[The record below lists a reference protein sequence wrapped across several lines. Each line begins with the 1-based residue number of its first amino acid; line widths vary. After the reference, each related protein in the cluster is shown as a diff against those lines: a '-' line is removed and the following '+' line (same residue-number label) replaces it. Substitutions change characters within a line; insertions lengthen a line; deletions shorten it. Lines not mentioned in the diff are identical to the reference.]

1 MGKLVKRSQRRAY
14 YGVPAAESG
23 TTTYTRMTKFTSLS
37 KSKNPKT
44 YSRQYV
50 DEDAAIEDV
59 VGYAESISYAFDEE
73 VGNTVHADIANWE
86 RTLSGRSLWYSWI
99 RREKPAAP
107 SGQSSVPMPSSPTAR
122 VTRWRHTQEPAISN
136 AGGHRYSA
144 RSHPP
149 MIGKPSH
156 SLRTRNVPAVFLRRR
171 ANEPGRSDKVGNQR
185 HHPGA
190 GH

>member
-14 YGVPAAESG
+14 YGVPAAEPG

-73 VGNTVHADIANWE
+73 VGNTVHADIANIADE
-86 RTLSGRSLWYSWI
+86 EQLGEDAV
-99 RREKPAAP
+99 REII
-107 SGQSSVPMPSSPTAR
+107 V
-122 VTRWRHTQEPAISN
+122 
-136 AGGHRYSA
+136 
-144 RSHPP
+144 
-149 MIGKPSH
+149 
-156 SLRTRNVPAVFLRRR
+156 VFLDQ
-171 ANEPGRSDKVGNQR
+171 EGETS
-185 HHPGA
+185 
-190 GH
+190 

>member
-73 VGNTVHADIANWE
+73 VGNTVHADIANIADE
-86 RTLSGRSLWYSWI
+86 EQLGEDAVREIIVAFLDQEGETSGSKRAVKRSYAVI
-99 RREKPAAP
+99 PNGEGDKTEAYTR
-107 SGQSSVPMPSSPTAR
+107 SGDFKCRGPQVFGEVTSADDWKTVTFTAD
-122 VTRWRHTQEPAISN
+122 T
-136 AGGHRYSA
+136 
-144 RSHPP
+144 
-149 MIGKPSH
+149 
-156 SLRTRNVPAVFLRRR
+156 
-171 ANEPGRSDKVGNQR
+171 
-185 HHPGA
+185 
-190 GH
+190 

>member
-73 VGNTVHADIANWE
+73 VGNTVHADIATIADE
-86 RTLSGRSLWYSWI
+86 EQLGEDAV
-99 RREKPAAP
+99 REII
-107 SGQSSVPMPSSPTAR
+107 V
-122 VTRWRHTQEPAISN
+122 
-136 AGGHRYSA
+136 
-144 RSHPP
+144 
-149 MIGKPSH
+149 
-156 SLRTRNVPAVFLRRR
+156 VFLDQEGETSGSKR
-171 ANEPGRSDKVGNQR
+171 AVKRSYAVIPNGEGDKVEAYTR
-185 HHPGA
+185 A
-190 GH
+190 GDFKCRGPQVFGEVTSTDDWKTVTFTADT